1 MCVIVIMI
9 VVVVIVVV
17 IVVVAID
24 GACGGDYSGGDCG
37 GGGERVRIFLWCV
50 RACVRAY
57 GLCVRRVRVVG
68 VSRGVWVCRVWCVG
82 ALCVLCGRVV
92 RGRAGVR
99 VMV

>member
-1 MCVIVIMI
+1 MVLVVVITVEVIA
-9 VVVVIVVV
+9 VVVVSVCVSFC
-17 IVVVAID
+17 
-24 GACGGDYSGGDCG
+24 GA
-37 GGGERVRIFLWCV
+37 CV

-92 RGRAGVR
+92 RGRAGVP

>member
-1 MCVIVIMI
+1 MRV
-9 VVVVIVVV
+9 
-17 IVVVAID
+17 
-24 GACGGDYSGGDCG
+24 SGGDCG
-37 GGGERVRIFLWCV
+37 GDCGGDDSYMCVSGFIRACV

-57 GLCVRRVRVVG
+57 GLCMRRVRVVG

-92 RGRAGVR
+92 RGRAGAR